1 MILLRLQWYNCITID
16 CFRYWSR
23 SSHMDPHLPPQL
35 SFPLRRCYLA
45 VSGAESRKNRKK
57 WLCLS
62 LKIEFL
68 TSESADLADYS
79 VYTLYT
85 RYIYIYSIYIYIH
98 TRYIYIY
105 ICTLYILYIY
115 TLYVYSI
122 YTLYYIYSIY
132 TLYILCKYSIY
143 TIYILL
149 YIYIYYYYILYLCI
163 CTLYNYMLYKFHIYG
178 LCKSFAKVHH
188 IYHGQ
193 LVSHPVRTNVP
204 SPYVKH
210 SRLSTGACFGRRCLP
225 TCMIYQ
231 LFHTCSTNKIK

>member
-1 MILLRLQWYNCITID
+1 M
-16 CFRYWSR
+16 
-23 SSHMDPHLPPQL
+23 
-35 SFPLRRCYLA
+35 
-45 VSGAESRKNRKK
+45 
-57 WLCLS
+57 S

-68 TSESADLADYS
+68 TSKSADLADYS

-85 RYIYIYSIYIYIH
+85 VYYIYIYSVYIYIQS
-98 TRYIYIY
+98 I
-105 ICTLYILYIY
+105 YIY
-115 TLYVYSI
+115 TLYI
-122 YTLYYIYSIY
+122 Y
-132 TLYILCKYSIY
+132 KYSIY
-143 TIYILL
+143 TIYIHSMYTLYIL
-149 YIYIYYYYILYLCI
+149 YIYSVNTQYILNTYIYIYIYTIVIYCKNIQKNNYYIQYLCI
-163 CTLYNYMLYKFHIYG
+163 CTLYTYMLYKFHIYG